1 MHGEAYHD
9 ASRGVCSRLSWMA
22 MSELFGLVGAR
33 AKIGQVWLN
42 LVWVEL
48 YSFVRLRGRGSY
60 LGTLFHHIVG

>member
-1 MHGEAYHD
+1 
-9 ASRGVCSRLSWMA
+9 MA

-48 YSFVRLRGRGSY
+48 YSFVRLRGRGS
-60 LGTLFHHIVG
+60 